1 MALLPEDASATKA
14 ATEPIPDLKLG
25 VSGYIAE
32 MTKDL
37 KTLAANANL
46 DFLSYL
52 LSVAEEEARGIH
64 RTMRTRPPTPL
75 PEAVRTETARPDT
88 VLADIEFSSASD
100 STA

>member
-37 KTLAANANL
+37 KALAANA
-46 DFLSYL
+46 DMEFLSYL
-52 LSVAEEEARGIH
+52 LSVAEEEARGVH
-64 RTMRTRPPTPL
+64 RTMRNRPPATRPD
-75 PEAVRTETARPDT
+75 A
-88 VLADIEFSSASD
+88 VLADIGFSPASD